1 MKEIPIPECNNNR
14 RTSMKCRRMCC
25 RKPVPKV
32 EDTTKQQRL
41 FALPTKS
48 YDLSE
53 VRKQMK
59 IASELIFRNRL
70 Q

>member
-1 MKEIPIPECNNNR
+1 MKEIPIPECSNNR

-25 RKPVPKV
+25 RKPTPKV

>member
-25 RKPVPKV
+25 RKPLAKV

-48 YDLSE
+48 YDLEE
-53 VRKQMK
+53 VRRKMIEANQ
-59 IASELIFRNRL
+59 LIWESRKK
-70 Q
+70 

>member
-25 RKPVPKV
+25 RKPKSKV
-32 EDTTKQQRL
+32 DDTTKQQRL

-48 YDLSE
+48 YDLAK
-53 VRKQMK
+53 VREQMK
-59 IASELIFRNRL
+59 IASELIFKTR